1 MRLFS
6 PALWASVLLGF
17 VVGPADKGTPMSRS
31 GLASASPAMQP
42 ATLWRTPF

>member
-17 VVGPADKGTPMSRS
+17 VVGSTDKATAMSRR
-31 GLASASPAMQP
+31 GLGSATPAMQP

>member
-17 VVGPADKGTPMSRS
+17 VVGSADNGRTMSPRGMRS
-31 GLASASPAMQP
+31 VPPAMQP
-42 ATLWRTPF
+42 ATLWRTPL